1 MEEVLGKLEDGRKK
15 NGCKPGENRGGGWK
29 TPMEKV
35 RAQAKEEAFE
45 IMKAEFWVRLA
56 QEKALPRLVKIL
68 ENPDD
73 SVAFKAAKEI
83 LDRSLGKPKE
93 SIDHTTNGK
102 DLPTPILPLGYV
114 RSNNGNTED
123 LSAHEAN
130 TSTPG
135 GDVVKQDSV
144 DALIPDS
151 ESTSG

>member
-1 MEEVLGKLEDGRKK
+1 MEEALNTLKREDGRKN
-15 NGCKPGENRGGGWK
+15 NGCKPGEDRGQGRK
-29 TPMEKV
+29 PS
-35 RAQAKEEAFE
+35 AAKLREEAYE

-102 DLPTPILPLGYV
+102 DLPMPIL
-114 RSNNGNTED
+114 
-123 LSAHEAN
+123 SAMREEKPENVPPTNPIAGIEN
-130 TSTPG
+130 
-135 GDVVKQDSV
+135 
-144 DALIPDS
+144 
-151 ESTSG
+151 E

>member
-1 MEEVLGKLEDGRKK
+1 MEEMTSQTSEQPKKVYNYKPGPGAKPGTNNGGGRK
-15 NGCKPGENRGGGWK
+15 PSA
-29 TPMEKV
+29 EKL
-35 RAQAKEEAFE
+35 KEEAYE

-102 DLPTPILPLGYV
+102 DLPMPIL
-114 RSNNGNTED
+114 
-123 LSAHEAN
+123 SAMREE
-130 TSTPG
+130 
-135 GDVVKQDSV
+135 K
-144 DALIPDS
+144 PDNVPPTNPIAGI
-151 ESTSG
+151 ENE